1 MRRAFILSALL
12 LSCGIQAGEL
22 ELTLHGTGLAGKKLY
37 IAVHDSA
44 RDFPMDDSKALTREV
59 TATGALTALRIGD
72 LEAGEY
78 AVAVFAD
85 LNGNG
90 ALDSNFIGIPVEP
103 VGMSRDAQGRFGPP
117 KFADAVFKV
126 GDGVTRQIIHL
137 K

>member
-1 MRRAFILSALL
+1 MRRTIILSALL
-12 LSCGIQAGEL
+12 LSSGSQAGEL
-22 ELTLHGTGLAGKKLY
+22 ELALHGVGLAGKKLY

-44 RDFPMDDSKALTREV
+44 QDFPMDDSKALTREV
-59 TATGALTALRIGD
+59 TATGELTALSIGG
-72 LEAGEY
+72 LPAGEY

-90 ALDSNFIGIPVEP
+90 ALDSNFIGIPKEP

-117 KFADAVFKV
+117 KFADAVFRM
-126 GDGVTRQIIHL
+126 GDGVTRQTIHL